1 MIAGLLRTLFWLV
14 LAWTVFR
21 FLDRMF
27 GGGRKRG
34 AQGGRPGRG
43 RGPRGASGPMGGDSR
58 FAPGRKA
65 AKDDH
70 LGEYVDYEEVEADE

>member
-1 MIAGLLRTLFWLV
+1 MIPGLLRTLFWLV

-27 GGGRKRG
+27 GGGRRTGRASGGGTGG
-34 AQGGRPGRG
+34 ATGPSSAGPGRQ
-43 RGPRGASGPMGGDSR
+43 
-58 FAPGRKA
+58 A

-70 LGEYVDYEEVEADE
+70 LGEYVDYEEVDADE

>member
-1 MIAGLLRTLFWLV
+1 
-14 LAWTVFR
+14 
-21 FLDRMF
+21 
-27 GGGRKRG
+27 
-34 AQGGRPGRG
+34 
-43 RGPRGASGPMGGDSR
+43 MGGDSR

>member
-1 MIAGLLRTLFWLV
+1 MIPGLLRTLFWLV

-27 GGGRKRG
+27 GGGRRTG
-34 AQGGRPGRG
+34 RAQGGRPGAGGSRG
-43 RGPRGASGPMGGDSR
+43 GAAGSSNAGSSR
-58 FAPGRKA
+58 QA

-70 LGEYVDYEEVEADE
+70 LGEYVDYEEVNADE